1 MRRVAAALLCMTMAG
16 PAAAQNLKRQA
27 VEAILTRAV
36 LERGAF
42 LACAA
47 LDPSKKTAE
56 LLVRGWRND
65 LSDATT
71 VLRAVGYSDDDIRA
85 LTDRLDI
92 EKARPKF
99 TDIMALGAYCDVLG
113 DWRTRW
119 ARLIILMPQ
128 TELRRLFKP

>member
-1 MRRVAAALLCMTMAG
+1 MRRVAAVLLCMAMAG

-36 LERGAF
+36 IERGAF

-99 TDIMALGAYCDVLG
+99 ADIMALGAYCEVLG

-128 TELRRLFKP
+128 TELHRLFKP